1 MPNSHLHSSD
11 SLMRDLVKLG
21 IVKGDILFIHSSF
34 KSLGLVAGGAGTVIE
49 ALERAVGPSGLI
61 LMPSFNLIDRE
72 RRAMAWNLERTPST
86 VGWLTEFFR
95 LMPGTYRSDH
105 YSHSVAARG
114 LGASKIVADHTSNG
128 GWKSPWDEPPW
139 GKTYGTHSPMV
150 RAYRRSGKLLMLGVD
165 YGSSTYVH
173 LVEVIIC
180 NEWLKSDPEAPYVA
194 LNREQIGGFW
204 DQFGQMNRGK
214 LGNADCRFFEIQ
226 DYVDTLLEEV
236 RKNSRRFNSDP
247 LGGLNEQG

>member
-1 MPNSHLHSSD
+1 
-11 SLMRDLVKLG
+11 
-21 IVKGDILFIHSSF
+21 
-34 KSLGLVAGGAGTVIE
+34 
-49 ALERAVGPSGLI
+49 
-61 LMPSFNLIDRE
+61 
-72 RRAMAWNLERTPST
+72 
-86 VGWLTEFFR
+86 
-95 LMPGTYRSDH
+95 
-105 YSHSVAARG
+105 
-114 LGASKIVADHTSNG
+114 
-128 GWKSPWDEPPW
+128 
-139 GKTYGTHSPMV
+139 
-150 RAYRRSGKLLMLGVD
+150 MLGVD

-173 LVEVIIC
+173 LVEVIIW

>member
-1 MPNSHLHSSD
+1 
-11 SLMRDLVKLG
+11 MRDLVKLG

-128 GWKSPWDEPPW
+128 GWTCLS
-139 GKTYGTHSPMV
+139 
-150 RAYRRSGKLLMLGVD
+150 
-165 YGSSTYVH
+165 
-173 LVEVIIC
+173 
-180 NEWLKSDPEAPYVA
+180 
-194 LNREQIGGFW
+194 
-204 DQFGQMNRGK
+204 
-214 LGNADCRFFEIQ
+214 
-226 DYVDTLLEEV
+226 
-236 RKNSRRFNSDP
+236 
-247 LGGLNEQG
+247 